1 MRELLDIRSMTSH
14 EVEELV
20 LSLGQPKYRA
30 AQIYSWVAKGAAS
43 FDEMSNVPTV
53 VREKLKELCRL
64 SPLKVLERQ
73 KSGDGTVKY
82 LFELYDG
89 NTIESVLMRYEHGTT
104 LCVSSQVGCRMGC
117 SFCASTVGGLVRNLS
132 AGEMLEQVQAA
143 AKDSGER
150 VDGLVLMGMGEP
162 LDNYDN
168 VIKFLHLVNDSKGCG
183 IGFRHISLSTCG
195 IVPMID
201 KLAEEGLPITL
212 SISLHAPTD
221 AVRASMMPV
230 TRKWSVGEVVAAAAR
245 YEKRTGRKVYFEYTM
260 VAGVNDSREQA
271 QQLAALLN
279 GMLCHV
285 NLIPLNPV
293 QGKENVAS
301 DRKRIYAFSDTL
313 TKNKISSTVRRRL
326 GTDIDAACGQL
337 RRRRMTENS

>member
-1 MRELLDIRSMTSH
+1 MQDIRSMTLPG
-14 EVEELV
+14 VEELV

-30 AQIYSWVAKGAAS
+30 AQVYSWVAKGAAS
-43 FDEMSNVPTV
+43 FDEMSNIPAA

-64 SPLKVLERQ
+64 SPLKILERQ

-82 LFELYDG
+82 LFELHDG

-143 AKDSGER
+143 AKDSGQR
-150 VDGLVLMGMGEP
+150 IDGLVLMGMGEP

-168 VIKFLHLVNDSKGCG
+168 VIKFLHLVNDSLGCG
-183 IGFRHISLSTCG
+183 IGYRHISLSTCG

-201 KLAEEGLPITL
+201 KLSEEGLPITL

-221 AVRASMMPV
+221 TVRASMMPV
-230 TRKWSVGEVVAAAAR
+230 TRKWPVGEVVAAAAR
-245 YEKRTGRKVYFEYTM
+245 YAKRTGRKVYFEYTM

-271 QQLAALLN
+271 ELLAVLLRKI
-279 GMLCHV
+279 LCHV

-293 QGKENVAS
+293 RGKENIAS

-313 TKNKISSTVRRRL
+313 AKNGVTSTVRRRL